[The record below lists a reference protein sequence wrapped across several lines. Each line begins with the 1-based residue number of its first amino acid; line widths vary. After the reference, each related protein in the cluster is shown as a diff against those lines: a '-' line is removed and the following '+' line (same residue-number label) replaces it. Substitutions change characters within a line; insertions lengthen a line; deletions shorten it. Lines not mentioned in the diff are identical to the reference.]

1 MNATT
6 PAVDT
11 QATSRQRIIEGG
23 TLPLDPRV
31 KVRVGMQFKVKHVRA
46 SHDWSGLWTVADVE
60 RRTRH
65 HTPKVVVIRA
75 GDPPTHHTVLLDEQI
90 QLSKRRTLV
99 VEDMI
104 LGGCH
109 HLAQSIADPHRN
121 RGRRDGRAVESLAAQ
136 QPVALLVKPR
146 QNPNELDPD
155 DDGFV
160 VKNYDDYDGVAD
172 LAHGR
177 EDEPLQF
184 DLHECVA
191 DAMCVAQCSRC
202 DGLGCEQC
210 CGDGE
215 LDTCGTCEGPGC
227 LDCSFTGKRR
237 GQTQAASLSAEESQ
251 ALYSAQDSFVHAKSR
266 NPSYQLWMGSVTNS
280 LCGICLQ
287 PAGISSYPA
296 KCKHLF
302 HRHCLEAC
310 QSALQCEFCGRSV
323 TVAFDQ
329 PSELWRAADPQQA
342 LRDAIC
348 ACSTKHDRKAPEKKR
363 EHTHHRDD
371 RHTKREKRADGTS

>member
-1 MNATT
+1 MK
-6 PAVDT
+6 
-11 QATSRQRIIEGG
+11 SRQI
-23 TLPLDPRV
+23 LDNI
-31 KVRVGMQFKVKHVRA
+31 F
-46 SHDWSGLWTVADVE
+46 E
-60 RRTRH
+60 
-65 HTPKVVVIRA
+65 I
-75 GDPPTHHTVLLDEQI
+75 
-90 QLSKRRTLV
+90 
-99 VEDMI
+99 
-104 LGGCH
+104 
-109 HLAQSIADPHRN
+109 
-121 RGRRDGRAVESLAAQ
+121 
-136 QPVALLVKPR
+136 KP
-146 QNPNELDPD
+146 
-155 DDGFV
+155 
-160 VKNYDDYDGVAD
+160 YDDYDGVAD
-172 LAHGR
+172 LAHCR

-184 DLHECVA
+184 ELHQCFAE
-191 DAMCVAQCSRC
+191 AMYAAQCGRC

-210 CGDGE
+210 CGDDGE

-227 LDCSFTGKRR
+227 FDCSFTGKRR
-237 GQTQAASLSAEESQ
+237 GQTQAASLSAEESH
-251 ALYSAQDSFVHAKSR
+251 ALRSAHDSFEHAKSR

-310 QSALQCEFCGRSV
+310 QSALHCEFCGRSV

-363 EHTHHRDD
+363 EHTHHRED